1 MTIRQR
7 FKRIAVKYA
16 RIVVPPARGNY
27 ERTNE
32 LNLWKDRL
40 FNQFLLYCFPVSLI
54 AVVPCVYISFKN
66 GYLLTGCIDLACF
79 LLVAFITFSQ
89 YLSLTAKKYCF
100 ITMFYFLGIFLTAQ
114 LGYIGPG
121 LFYLLAITLYVSL
134 FFPVRQAYYSIISNS
149 FIIALFGAEIYFR
162 PFKIALLAQYTA
174 AQWLAYSSNLIFV
187 SIILVVLIEKMFNGL
202 QTVIEN
208 KESSKAKYQ
217 TIFDH
222 SPSPMWLFDVE
233 SLRFLD
239 VNHAAVAHYGY
250 TKSEFLAMTI
260 RDIRPEG
267 EIETL
272 EKTVIDN
279 RGAYKF
285 YQQGIPHRKKNGEI
299 ILVTIDS
306 SLIEYNGMQAKLVLA
321 SDITQ
326 QMKAEAEAALANE
339 KVRQSEFNLRAIFDS
354 TEEGFVLL
362 DSNHKIVVANEK
374 TFKFIVEDLHIEKF
388 RQGDSIFNYLEQS
401 RVDHFRSYLEKV
413 QAGELFEYDR
423 RYVSDGRLL
432 WIHYT
437 LTPVFDGERII
448 GTCITGRDV
457 TGLKSY
463 LEKIEEQNRTLKEIS
478 WTQSHVARA
487 PLARMM
493 GLANLILSEKDEI
506 ERKEMIRLLEV
517 STKEFDQ
524 TIKEITDKIE
534 KQYKEVNMDGMYS
547 PLAGPNRSPISARE
561 PCTIR

>member
-66 GYLLTGCIDLACF
+66 GYLLTGFIDLACF

-174 AQWLAYSSNLIFV
+174 AQWLAFSSNLIFV

-547 PLAGPNRSPISARE
+547 PLAGPNRSPISARSAHN
-561 PCTIR
+561 

>member
-16 RIVVPPARGNY
+16 RIVVPPARGNHN
-27 ERTNE
+27 RTNE

-66 GYLLTGCIDLACF
+66 GYLLTGFIDLACF

>member
-1 MTIRQR
+1 
-7 FKRIAVKYA
+7 
-16 RIVVPPARGNY
+16 
-27 ERTNE
+27 
-32 LNLWKDRL
+32 
-40 FNQFLLYCFPVSLI
+40 
-54 AVVPCVYISFKN
+54 
-66 GYLLTGCIDLACF
+66 
-79 LLVAFITFSQ
+79 
-89 YLSLTAKKYCF
+89 
-100 ITMFYFLGIFLTAQ
+100 MFYFLGIFLTAQ

-174 AQWLAYSSNLIFV
+174 AQWLAFSSNLIFV

-547 PLAGPNRSPISARE
+547 PLAGPNSPLFRPEA
-561 PCTIR
+561 PTIR